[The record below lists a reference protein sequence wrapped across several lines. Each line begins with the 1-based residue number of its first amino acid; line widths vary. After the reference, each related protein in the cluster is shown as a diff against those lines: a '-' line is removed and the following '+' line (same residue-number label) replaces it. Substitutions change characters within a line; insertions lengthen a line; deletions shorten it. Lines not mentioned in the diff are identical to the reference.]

1 MLQEIV
7 VSKREI
13 AKYLSS
19 MSEEFSLGR
28 LFAPSSVAIVG
39 ASSNPVS
46 GGHQFT
52 RFLVDHGFKG
62 KLYLVNPKL
71 SEILGLKVYPGLTE
85 IPESNLDYVV
95 SCIPA
100 EGVLSLLEDCGK
112 KNVKLVHLFTARLK
126 ETGRDKETK
135 LERKILE
142 KARKLGIRIL
152 GPNCMGIYYPKLG
165 LSFNHELPRESGPVG
180 GFFQSGGGAGEFV
193 RYAALRGVRFSK
205 MISYG
210 NASDVNEI
218 ELLNYFT
225 SDNETKV
232 IAAYIEGVKHG
243 RKFIEA
249 LTQATKKKP
258 VIILKGGRGRTGAK
272 LALSHTASLAGSIK
286 VWQAVLKQYGAI
298 MVSDFQELIDQVVAF
313 TFLPPITGRRVII
326 AGRGGGKSMVSADV
340 WEEAGFELPELS
352 VEFREKLKK
361 QIIGIWD
368 WVRNPIDASLFQGT
382 LLSDMDLLEWISKE
396 EKFDISVANLTQDD
410 PLPRDIWEKVCAPNF
425 LHSTVAIKKKG
436 KPVVCV
442 IETGEIGLAEMESW
456 KWRAIAELR
465 KQIVSQGLAV
475 FPSPERAAGAT
486 RRLVDYWTWRE
497 NENELL

>member
-1 MLQEIV
+1 MP
-7 VSKREI
+7 
-13 AKYLSS
+13 
-19 MSEEFSLGR
+19 EEFSLGR
-28 LFAPSSVAIVG
+28 LFSPSSVAIVG
-39 ASSNPVS
+39 ASTNPFS

-52 RFLVDHGFKG
+52 RFLIDHGFHG
-62 KLYLVNPKL
+62 KLYLVNPTS
-71 SEILGLKVYPGLTE
+71 SEIFGLKVYPRLTE
-85 IPESNLDYVV
+85 IPESSVDYVI

-100 EGVLSLLEDCGK
+100 DGVLSLLEDCGQ

-135 LERKILE
+135 LQGEILE

-205 MISYG
+205 VISYG
-210 NASDVNEI
+210 NASDIDET

-225 SDNETKV
+225 YDNETKV
-232 IAAYIEGVKHG
+232 IASYIEGVKDG
-243 RKFIEA
+243 KKFAEA
-249 LTQATKKKP
+249 LALAAKKKP

-298 MVSDFQELIDQVVAF
+298 MVNNFQELIDQVVAF

-326 AGRGGGKSMVSADV
+326 AGGGGGKSMVSADV
-340 WEEAGFELPELS
+340 WEEEGFELPELS
-352 VEFREKLKK
+352 AEFRKKLKERVPEL
-361 QIIGIWD
+361 WD

-382 LLSDMDLLEWISKE
+382 PVVDINLLEWLSNE
-396 EKFDISVANLTQDD
+396 DGSDILVANLTQDD
-410 PLPRDIWEKVCAPNF
+410 PLPNDIWEKVLAANF
-425 LHSTVAIKKKG
+425 LNSVMAIRKNG

-442 IETGEIGLAEMESW
+442 IETAEIGLAEMESW
-456 KWRAIAELR
+456 KWRAIAETR
-465 KQIVSQGLAV
+465 RQIIDQGLAV
-475 FPSPERAAGAT
+475 FPSPERAAQALKK
-486 RRLVDYWTWRE
+486 LVDYWAWRE
-497 NENELL
+497 SETELL